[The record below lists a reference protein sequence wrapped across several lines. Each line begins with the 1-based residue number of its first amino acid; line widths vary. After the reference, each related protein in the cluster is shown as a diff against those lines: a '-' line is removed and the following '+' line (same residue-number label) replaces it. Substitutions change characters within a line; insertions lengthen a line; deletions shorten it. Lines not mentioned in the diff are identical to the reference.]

1 MLRFRKHV
9 ELMEAGLNAG
19 NLKRGSGNDQ
29 KYIDIWHL
37 FLKNIQTK
45 GHEFQTTD
53 GKMVRL
59 DVSSV
64 KNIIGNSTD
73 PKTVFDNIL
82 KAGGGSYLLPVA
94 GGGTINLKELEK
106 TAEYGGKASIKGAT
120 GALPEWYEE
129 SIAVEYNK
137 LKGMKHETAV
147 DMVFGGDKKGMSDY
161 EGKTKIKDFVEIGA
175 KVAQKL
181 NSHIQAPELFHSG
194 KGISGTINHYGERD
208 ITPKSD
214 IYGSTTESRISV
226 KMASSNSGAQIMS
239 GKGGDSGGVMKGA
252 LAHYFQSKESTEWLE
267 KNKELAKL
275 AEDTSALIHK
285 NYTNVYG
292 VGTTKKGFQDW
303 WMKSQSDDAVQFA
316 NNNLKRG
323 MVFYNAKGKQVAVTA
338 KVLEKHVH
346 SLVRKTRVIT
356 GIASDSANLLY
367 LDADGEVVWDSFEG
381 YVSDEVA
388 QVEIERGSTPASIYA
403 DAMVIRYVESE
414 VMAKNAKDGIS
425 DILRNATYGKIF
437 EDRFKST
444 LEKNEDLHKWIVY
457 EAASGHYKFSG
468 EVADPDNPMG
478 VHSAIA
484 HSFLV
489 FDKTGFKEFENVWV
503 WSQGHTDIL
512 SDCNL
517 VFKSSGQTKYLA
529 LRVKAVADD
538 VEDLVD
544 HVIQEEYNRVFTEE
558 YLVEF
563 RRIKQMFKKGFDLVK
578 AIGAKVNKFI
588 SAVVERVK
596 NLVVTIAKGGFNAL
610 LEFFGLEVSGT
621 ATLKTPSW

>member
-1 MLRFRKHV
+1 MLRFK
-9 ELMEAGLNAG
+9 EYLLTEAGLNAG

-29 KYIDIWHL
+29 KYIDIWQL
-37 FLKNIQTK
+37 FLRNIQTK
-45 GHEFQTTD
+45 GHDFQTTD
-53 GKMVRL
+53 GKMVTL

-73 PKTVFDNIL
+73 PEDVLGRIM
-82 KAGGGSYLLPVA
+82 KAGSGSYLLPLA
-94 GGGTINLKELEK
+94 GGGTINLKHLEK
-106 TAEYGGKASIKGAT
+106 TAEYGGKASVKGAS

-147 DMVFGGDKKGMSDY
+147 DMVFGGTKKSMSDY
-161 EGKTKIKDFVEIGA
+161 EEKTKIKDFVKIGA
-175 KVAQKL
+175 MIAQKL
-181 NSHIQAPELFHSG
+181 ASHIQAPELFHSG
-194 KGISGTINHYGERD
+194 KGISGTKNYYDERD
-208 ITPKSD
+208 VTPKSD
-214 IYGSTTESRISV
+214 IYGETIESRISV
-226 KMASSNSGAQIMS
+226 KMASSNAGAQIMS

-252 LAHYFQSKESTEWLE
+252 LAHYFGSDESSVWLQN
-267 KNKELAKL
+267 NKELATL
-275 AEDTSALIHK
+275 AEDTSKLIEK

-292 VGTTKKGFQDW
+292 VGTTKKGFQQW
-303 WMKSQSDDAVQFA
+303 WVENESKDAVRFA
-316 NNNLKRG
+316 NGKLKRG
-323 MVFYNAKGKQVAVTA
+323 MVFYNAKGKQVDVTD

-381 YVSDEVA
+381 YKSDEVA
-388 QVEIERGSTPASIYA
+388 QVEIERGSSPASIYA
-403 DAMVIRYVESE
+403 DAMVIRYTSN
-414 VMAKNAKDGIS
+414 MAKNAKDGIS
-425 DILRNATYGKIF
+425 DILKNATYGKIF
-437 EDRFKST
+437 EDRFKGT
-444 LEKNEDLHKWIVY
+444 LEKNKDLHKWIVY

-468 EVADPDNPMG
+468 EVADSKPVGN
-478 VHSAIA
+478 HSAIA

-529 LRVKAVADD
+529 LRVKAVADE

-544 HVIQEEYNRVFTEE
+544 HVIQEEFNREFSEE

-563 RRIKQMFKKGFDLVK
+563 KRLKQMFRKGFDVVK

-610 LEFFGLEVSGT
+610 LEFFGLEISGT

>member
-1 MLRFRKHV
+1 MLRFKHF
-9 ELMEAGLNAG
+9 LGEAGLNAG
-19 NLKRGSGNDQ
+19 NLKRGGGNDQ

-53 GKMVRL
+53 GKIVRL

-64 KNIIGNSTD
+64 KNIIGTSTD
-73 PKTVFDNIL
+73 PETVFDEIM
-82 KAGGGSYLLPVA
+82 KAGSGSYLLPVA
-94 GGGTINLKELEK
+94 GGGTIKLGDLEK
-106 TAEYGGKASIKGAT
+106 TAEYGGKASVKGAT

-147 DMVFGGDKKGMSDY
+147 DIVFGGAEKSMSDY
-161 EGKTKIKDFVEIGA
+161 EEKTKIKDFVETGA
-175 KVAQKL
+175 KVASKL
-181 NSHIQAPELFHSG
+181 DSHINASELFHSG

-214 IYGSTTESRISV
+214 IYGKTPESRISV

-239 GKGGDSGGVMKGA
+239 GKGGDSGGVIKGA
-252 LAHYFQSKESTEWLE
+252 LAHYFEDDDSTVWLQ
-267 KNKELAKL
+267 KNEELAKL
-275 AEDTSALIHK
+275 AEDTSGLIKK

-292 VGTTKKGFQDW
+292 VGTTKKGFQQW
-303 WMKSQSDDAVQFA
+303 WMKGESDDAVRFA
-316 NNNLKRG
+316 KKKLKRG
-323 MVFYNAKGKQVAVTA
+323 MVFYNVKGKQVDVDD
-338 KVLEKHVH
+338 KILEKHVH
-346 SLVRKTRVIT
+346 SLVRKTRVMT
-356 GIASDSANLLY
+356 GIASDTANLLF
-367 LDADGEVVWDSFEG
+367 LDADGKEVWDVFDG
-381 YVSDEVA
+381 YESDEVA
-388 QVEIERGSTPASIYA
+388 QVEIEHGATPASIYA
-403 DAMVIRYVESE
+403 DAMVIRYTSS
-414 VMAKNAKDGIS
+414 MAKDAKDGIG

-437 EDRFKST
+437 EDRFKGT
-444 LEKNEDLHKWIVY
+444 LEKNTELHKWIVY

-468 EVADPDNPMG
+468 QVADPKNPKG
-478 VHSAIA
+478 NHPAIA
-484 HSFLV
+484 DSFLV

-544 HVIQEEYNRVFTEE
+544 HVIQEEFNREFSEE

-563 RRIKQMFKKGFDLVK
+563 KRLKQMFRKGFDLVK

-588 SAVVERVK
+588 NAVVERVK